1 MKNATLKIAL
11 LVLCLSI
18 AGATLVQ
25 AQEDLLEKYS
35 TKDLNFYMKKTYQ
48 ELKKM
53 QDLEKKLVSAGRQ
66 SSNSGRKS
74 VITDI
79 QDLMGECILRRE
91 DSLGQDHTIQRHGGH
106 LVSSGTTDVAEV
118 GAPVGTSRAKTSL
131 NYVEGIQGY
140 RLRQLSMMQSLF
152 VAAAQNKQ
160 SAIDKQNHIVNR
172 NTSSTRRF
180 REELEQAYN
189 FLISELEKR
198 DWDKEQEAAE
208 KEAENDDQ

>member
-1 MKNATLKIAL
+1 MKNATLKIVL
-11 LVLCLSI
+11 LVFCLSI
-18 AGATLVQ
+18 AGAALVQ
-25 AQEDLLEKYS
+25 AEEDLLEKYS

-53 QDLEKKLVSAGRQ
+53 KDLEKKLVSAGRQ

-74 VITDI
+74 VINDI
-79 QDLMGECILRRE
+79 QDHMGECILRRE

-106 LVSSGTTDVAEV
+106 MVSSGTTDAAEV

-131 NYVEGIQGY
+131 NYVEGIEGY

-152 VAAAQNKQ
+152 VAAAQNQQ
-160 SAIDKQNHIVNR
+160 SAIDKQGDSLDR
-172 NTSSTRRF
+172 YSSYTRRF
-180 REELEQAYN
+180 REELERSYN

-198 DWDKEQEAAE
+198 DWEQEKKAAE
-208 KEAENDDQ
+208 QEAENDDH